1 LTVFA
6 RDFLHTLPRDVESGG
21 EAVMR
26 GGSEAVVMKVLEFA
40 VPLLAGVTAALVSL
54 AANAAGL

>member
-1 LTVFA
+1 
-6 RDFLHTLPRDVESGG
+6 VENGG
-21 EAVMR
+21 ETVMR
-26 GGSEAVVMKVLEFA
+26 GGSEAIVMKVLEFA